1 MGPNSTEKRMKLL
14 DSIIQAY
21 QAKKLMLQAQELRK
35 QSHITRAPK

>member
-1 MGPNSTEKRMKLL
+1 MAPNTTEKRMKLI

-35 QSHITRAPK
+35 QSHITKKPK